1 MSLQMF
7 LDKRID
13 SVRMGKRRHMPRALD
28 LTKVMIRQ
36 SSVKT
41 VNNGGCGQ
49 VVFVPRTNKVGRSS
63 AAYAERGGKSP
74 SRPKRHSCA
83 SLSMLSHTLLW
94 RSDGMLR

>member
-28 LTKVMIRQ
+28 LTKAMIRQ
-36 SSVKT
+36 NSVKT

-49 VVFVPRTNKVGRSS
+49 GGVCSPHQQGGPI
-63 AAYAERGGKSP
+63 ERGVFGEG
-74 SRPKRHSCA
+74 REIAFHAETHSCA
-83 SLSMLSHTLLW
+83 TLSMLSRTLLW